1 MINCAGYSAQFERE
15 GKMMLKKL
23 LLGLSASI
31 AACALTAPAM
41 AANIILRDT
50 NGSFAAAG
58 ARGQAAL
65 FSFQIA
71 ANFWNQTLNFKFLIM
86 SRAMSSNYII

>member
-1 MINCAGYSAQFERE
+1 MIICVGYSAQFERK

-23 LLGLSASI
+23 VLGLSATV
-31 AACALTAPAM
+31 AACALAAPAT

-65 FSFQIA
+65 VSFQKA
-71 ANFWNQTLNFKFLIM
+71 ANFWLPGV
-86 SRAMSSNYII
+86 